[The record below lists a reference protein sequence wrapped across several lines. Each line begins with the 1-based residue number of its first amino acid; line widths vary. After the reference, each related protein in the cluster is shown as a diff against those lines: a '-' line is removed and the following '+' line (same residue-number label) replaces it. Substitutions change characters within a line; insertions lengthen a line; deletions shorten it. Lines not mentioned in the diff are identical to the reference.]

1 MIISVDEAG
10 PGLLQALAG
19 LQGRRGIFPGPEGS
33 LAFLCEGRILVEKA
47 IEEMAAGRLRVQMV
61 LGSQACLEK
70 IAETSPASLLLVVGE
85 SDFITQLA
93 GFTFHRGA
101 LAWVDLPAPPPRSE
115 LFAAKRLLVLPQL
128 VDIENLGLLLR
139 SAAALGMDAVLYG
152 KGPEVFDR
160 RSVRVSMGACWKI
173 PVYRSD
179 DPLADLMQWRQGGGK
194 VFAAALKPDSLSS
207 YTWGPDGRCALI
219 LGQEGPGL
227 PEEWLLVAD
236 HTLMIPMARD
246 IDSLNVAAAGAILMH
261 QLVSRNCVESSAG
274 S

>member
-1 MIISVDEAG
+1 MIISVEEAG
-10 PGLLQALAG
+10 PGLIQALEG

-33 LAFLCEGRILVEKA
+33 PAFLCEGRILVEKA

-70 IAETSPASLLLVVGE
+70 IALTAPESLPLVVGE

-101 LAWVDLPAPPPRSE
+101 LAWVELPPPPPRE
-115 LFAAKRLLVLPQL
+115 ALFKARRLLVLPQL

-173 PVYRSD
+173 PVYRSE
-179 DPLADLMQWRQGGGK
+179 DPLGDLSQWRQEGGL
-194 VFAAALKPDSLSS
+194 VFAAALKPDSISS
-207 YTWGPDGRCALI
+207 YNWGPDGRCALI

-227 PEEWLLVAD
+227 PEEWLAAAD

-261 QLVSRNCVESSAG
+261 QLVSRSGFVAD
-274 S
+274 

>member
-1 MIISVDEAG
+1 MIISVEEAG
-10 PGLLQALAG
+10 PGLTRALEE

-33 LAFLCEGRILVEKA
+33 PAFLCEGRILVEKA
-47 IEEMAAGRLRVQMV
+47 LAEMAEGRLRVQMI
-61 LGSQACLEK
+61 LGSRACIER
-70 IAETSPASLLLVVGE
+70 IAKVAPPALPLVVGE
-85 SDFITQLA
+85 SDFITRLA

-101 LAWVDLPAPPPRSE
+101 LAWVEVPPPPPRSL
-115 LFAAKRLLVLPQL
+115 LFSARRLLVLPQL

-173 PVYRSD
+173 PVFRSGDLLAELKRWRLD
-179 DPLADLMQWRQGGGK
+179 DGRI
-194 VFAAALKPDSLSS
+194 FAAALQQDSESS
-207 YTWGPDGRCALI
+207 HHWRPQGRCALV

-227 PEEWLLVAD
+227 PQEWLDAAD
-236 HTLMIPMARD
+236 ATLMIPMARD

-261 QLVSRNCVESSAG
+261 QLVART
-274 S
+274 